1 MVGNLVQIQDKLKD
15 LSDNQLRDV
24 FSKGTVPQF
33 LVMTEM
39 GRRKEM
45 KEEYQKNQAQAAS
58 TVAEDI
64 LNPATNMAQ
73 GLGALARPQNR
84 MATQPQ
90 NLPIEQSMTTM
101 APSPQP
107 MANKLPVTRMADGG
121 LAKIKAQD
129 GISFNRDNFFTRGV
143 FDPQKF
149 AAKFY
154 DPSYIGS
161 RYARFSPAA
170 TERSPSFRAATAMD
184 RLFPQQ
190 PNDPLYDR
198 RGRREAVDSL
208 QRYLR
213 DPNAYRQAI
222 LEAQNKAA
230 AASIRNIAPSA
241 NREDYGSLGD
251 GSPKLDSRSMVDFA
265 NMETRQIMKEI
276 QGGRVNPEILEM
288 AKQNL
293 LMNPDYANN
302 PNNITSA
309 SLASAINTLANKGQG
324 DLVSSSNNAATPPV
338 QDNET
343 VFKEVPLERGK
354 EDAARLLAEG
364 KKAAVDAVDVASL
377 LKKSEDAVAGTG
389 TSTNFDPFAQ
399 RIAKIKG
406 EQFVAPKMNP
416 AFLTAR
422 GAADTALAEAQANL
436 TADSAYKDL
445 ATALGA
451 RKDDIGGQRDEAA
464 GLALLEAAL
473 RVAGTKSPYIGQA
486 IGEAAP
492 AIATYGKS
500 LSEVRKQENALFD
513 AEAKLTQL
521 EVAEKAGRK
530 DEVRKLRSEIRDLDK
545 VQRDINEKAF
555 NRFKTTQEL
564 NLRLVTAEQNLAT
577 AKTAEEREKARIAL
591 AKAKDAREQN
601 SLANQLGETQA
612 NITEIDEIL
621 SSGKSAAGQPLT
633 QPEITALENR
643 KKQLEG
649 QRSEISG
656 VIKETKGSDLMTSL
670 RNQQLVKDY
679 NNQIAAIE
687 KATGG
692 LTLENYIKTQKAKGI
707 TESAAR
713 TEYARLERQKAL
725 YRKEIDRILGRIP
738 NAGAPV
744 GDPPATKT
752 IRYDKTGKRIN

>member
-64 LNPATNMAQ
+64 LSPATNMAQ

-90 NLPIEQSMTTM
+90 SLPIEQSMTTM

-129 GISFNRDNFFTRGV
+129 GISFNRDNFFRGGV
-143 FDPQKF
+143 FDPQRF
-149 AAKFY
+149 AAEFY
-154 DPSYIGS
+154 DSGYPGS
-161 RYARFSPAA
+161 PYAKFSPAA

-198 RGRREAVDSL
+198 RGRREAVGSL
-208 QRYLR
+208 QRFLR
-213 DPNAYRQAI
+213 DPDAYRQAI
-222 LEAQNKAA
+222 LEAQNKARDA
-230 AASIRNIAPSA
+230 NALNLKQTLNVVPVAGGGAGGVEPEVVSTVVPEVVGTSRESQVALMRSDPSYLEGVRTTA
-241 NREDYGSLGD
+241 DRLRESKNYDEDFKAFLTNENFSDEMKRDVTELLSTSL
-251 GSPKLDSRSMVDFA
+251 SQR
-265 NMETRQIMKEI
+265 
-276 QGGRVNPEILEM
+276 
-288 AKQNL
+288 
-293 LMNPDYANN
+293 
-302 PNNITSA
+302 
-309 SLASAINTLANKGQG
+309 
-324 DLVSSSNNAATPPV
+324 DL
-338 QDNET
+338 
-343 VFKEVPLERGK
+343 
-354 EDAARLLAEG
+354 
-364 KKAAVDAVDVASL
+364 KAAEKANSPVDIASL

-389 TSTNFDPFAQ
+389 ASTNFDPFAQ
-399 RIAKIKG
+399 RITEIKG
-406 EQFVAPKMNP
+406 KQFVSPTMSP
-416 AFLTAR
+416 SFLTAR
-422 GAADTALAEAQANL
+422 SAADTALTEAQTNL

-445 ATALGA
+445 ATALSA

-473 RVAGTKSPYIGQA
+473 RIAGTKSPYIGQA

-513 AEAKLTQL
+513 AESKLTQL

-530 DEVRKLRSEIRDLDK
+530 DEVRKLRSEIRDLEK
-545 VQRDINEKAF
+545 VRRDINEKAF

-564 NLRLVTAEQNLAT
+564 NLRFVTAEQNLAT

-591 AKAKDAREQN
+591 GQLREAREQN
-601 SLANQLGETQA
+601 SLANQLARTQSD
-612 NITEIDEIL
+612 ITEIDEIL
-621 SSGKSAAGQPLT
+621 SSGKSAAGKPLT

-649 QRSEISG
+649 QRSEI
-656 VIKETKGSDLMTSL
+656 TKTTQDTKSPDIMTAL
-670 RNQQLVKDY
+670 RNQQLVKSY
-679 NNQIAAIE
+679 QSAIDDLDTKLKFTE
-687 KATGG
+687 
-692 LTLENYIKTQKAKGI
+692 EDYIKMYGAGRP
-707 TESAAR
+707 EAGVR
-713 TEYARLERQKAL
+713 TEYRNLKARKQAL
-725 YRKEIDRILGRIP
+725 QNQINSVLKIQGV
-738 NAGAPV
+738 PV
-744 GDPPATKT
+744 GDPAATKT

>member
-45 KEEYQKNQAQAAS
+45 KEEYQKNQAQAAT

-101 APSPQP
+101 APSPRP

-129 GISFNRDNFFTRGV
+129 GISFNRDNFFRRGV
-143 FDPQKF
+143 FDPQRF
-149 AAKFY
+149 AAEFY
-154 DPSYIGS
+154 DPSYPGS
-161 RYARFSPAA
+161 PYARFSPAA
-170 TERSPSFRAATAMD
+170 TKRSPSFRAATAMD

-198 RGRREAVDSL
+198 RGRREAVGSL
-208 QRYLR
+208 QRFLR
-213 DPNAYRQAI
+213 DPDAYRQAI
-222 LEAQNKAA
+222 LEAQNKARDA
-230 AASIRNIAPSA
+230 NARNLKQTLNVVPVAGGGAGGVEPEVVSTVVPKAVSTVVPEAVGTTRESQVALMRSDPSYLEGVRTTA
-241 NREDYGSLGD
+241 NRLRESKNYDEDFKAFLTNENFSDEMKRDVTELLSTSL
-251 GSPKLDSRSMVDFA
+251 SQR
-265 NMETRQIMKEI
+265 
-276 QGGRVNPEILEM
+276 
-288 AKQNL
+288 
-293 LMNPDYANN
+293 
-302 PNNITSA
+302 
-309 SLASAINTLANKGQG
+309 
-324 DLVSSSNNAATPPV
+324 DL
-338 QDNET
+338 
-343 VFKEVPLERGK
+343 
-354 EDAARLLAEG
+354 
-364 KKAAVDAVDVASL
+364 KAAEKANSPVDVASL
-377 LKKSEDAVAGTG
+377 LKKSEDAVAGTN
-389 TSTNFDPFAQ
+389 TSTNFDPFAK
-399 RIAKIKG
+399 RIAEIKG
-406 EQFVAPKMNP
+406 KQFVAPTMSP
-416 AFLTAR
+416 SFLTAR
-422 GAADTALAEAQANL
+422 GAADKALTEAQTNL

-445 ATALGA
+445 TTALSA

-473 RVAGTKSPYIGQA
+473 RIAGTKSPYIGQA

-530 DEVRKLRSEIRDLDK
+530 DEVRKLRSEIRDLEK
-545 VQRDINEKAF
+545 VRRDINEKAF

-564 NLRLVTAEQNLAT
+564 NLRFVTAEQNLAT
-577 AKTAEEREKARIAL
+577 AKTGEEREKARIAL
-591 AKAKDAREQN
+591 GQAREAREQN
-601 SLANQLGETQA
+601 SLANQLARTQSD
-612 NITEIDEIL
+612 ITEINEIL
-621 SSGKSAAGQPLT
+621 SSGKSATGKPLT

-649 QRSEISG
+649 QRSEI
-656 VIKETKGSDLMTSL
+656 TKTKKDLKGTDLMTAL
-670 RNQQLVKDY
+670 RNQQLVKSY
-679 NNQIAAIE
+679 QSAIDDLDTKLKFTE
-687 KATGG
+687 
-692 LTLENYIKTQKAKGI
+692 EDYIKMYGAGRP
-707 TESAAR
+707 EAGVR
-713 TEYARLERQKAL
+713 TEYRNLKARKQAL
-725 YRKEIDRILGRIP
+725 QNQINSVLKIQGV
-738 NAGAPV
+738 PV
-744 GDPPATKT
+744 GDPAATKT